1 MKAFQ
6 FFGKND
12 LRLVDLPDPQIG
24 DSDVL
29 LKIKKVGICGTDLH
43 IYTGGMPV
51 KTPLVPGHEFVGDV
65 VKTGKDVTRVKV
77 GDRAVAEHVVGCGKC
92 SYCQEGKRNLCK
104 KPIVI
109 GLHKQGALAEFL
121 AVPEEL
127 VYSLPEKLSYD
138 DGVLVEPLSIAVYA
152 VRKSNVQVG
161 DNVAVV
167 GQGPIGLFVDQVV
180 KSAGAT
186 VYGFDKHDN
195 RLEFAKNNDYIYKQ
209 VNVTQP
215 DFLEVFRNMISTDGA
230 DVVFEAVGSDQSAEM
245 ALELAKASG
254 KVLVLGVF
262 EHNVQLNMMHI
273 VKKEL
278 TVQGSWTCIFSFE
291 PTISFLES
299 KNFNTDMMI
308 TNRYPFLDTKKAFE
322 EALNDKGNRIKT
334 VIEFE

>member
-12 LRLVDLPDPQIG
+12 LRLVDLPEPTIG
-24 DSDVL
+24 DAEVL

-51 KTPLVPGHEFVGDV
+51 KPPLVIGHEFVGDV
-65 VKTGKDVTRVKV
+65 VKIGKDVTRVKV
-77 GDRAVAEHVVGCGKC
+77 GDRAVAEHVIGCGKC

-104 KPIVI
+104 KPTVI
-109 GLHKQGALAEFL
+109 GLHRQGALAEYL
-121 AVPEEL
+121 AIPEEL
-127 VYSLPEKLSYD
+127 VYALPEKLTYD

-152 VRKSNVQVG
+152 VRKANVQVG
-161 DNVAVV
+161 DRVAVV
-167 GQGPIGLFVDQVV
+167 GQGPIGLFVGQVA

-195 RLEFAKNNDYIYKQ
+195 RLEFAKEHDYIHEKI
-209 VNVTQP
+209 NITQP
-215 DFLEVFRNMISTDGA
+215 DFVEEFRRMISTDGA

-245 ALELAKASG
+245 ALELARASG

-262 EHNVQLNMMHI
+262 EHNVQVNMMHI

-278 TVQGSWTCIFSFE
+278 TVEGSWTCIFSFE
-291 PTISFLES
+291 QTISFLES
-299 KNFNTDMMI
+299 RNFDTDIII
-308 TNRYPFLDTKKAFE
+308 TNRYPFSETKKAFD
-322 EALNDKGNRIKT
+322 EALSDKGNRIKT
-334 VIEFE
+334 VIEF